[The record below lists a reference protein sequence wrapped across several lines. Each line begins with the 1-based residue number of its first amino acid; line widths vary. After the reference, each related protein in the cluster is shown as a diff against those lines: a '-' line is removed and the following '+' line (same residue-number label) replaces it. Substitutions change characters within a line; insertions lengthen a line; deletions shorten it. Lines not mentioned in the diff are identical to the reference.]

1 MFSDDTLD
9 CFPFDAIEEQLTVW
23 DRDHLN
29 RQMGLYAL
37 RGMVSCLE
45 DQKETNVYDILS
57 LCRRSSEPYTI
68 AFLCL
73 VLQLTI
79 PIVLGCFLVA
89 DLVRFVPQE
98 NTRRWR
104 ALCVPISL
112 CEWQLRCAVN
122 KISSV
127 LLLVYTV
134 RLIWGKWLL
143 ISSKPTIY
151 LLQHGLAFDSRIM
164 SNRGLNILGYFVNV
178 YSLCACALVVLIV
191 VYHSKEPLEIVLNS
205 LAIFFVLD
213 IDNLLVSK
221 VDLAHH
227 KARIQAYLD
236 RCVDD
241 PSIPVIRK
249 SRKLYLPFKLSRALF
264 ILVSLLVFLS
274 TGYVLYCKV

>member
-1 MFSDDTLD
+1 M
-9 CFPFDAIEEQLTVW
+9 
-23 DRDHLN
+23 
-29 RQMGLYAL
+29 
-37 RGMVSCLE
+37 
-45 DQKETNVYDILS
+45 
-57 LCRRSSEPYTI
+57 
-68 AFLCL
+68 
-73 VLQLTI
+73 
-79 PIVLGCFLVA
+79 
-89 DLVRFVPQE
+89 
-98 NTRRWR
+98 
-104 ALCVPISL
+104 
-112 CEWQLRCAVN
+112 
-122 KISSV
+122 
-127 LLLVYTV
+127 LVYTV